1 MMVNYDLQARSGLWS
16 SSSIFVKNELTDLI
30 VYEGPEAN
38 WCGANGGCALRRTGP
53 SAPKKRGP
61 LTEATA
67 TGDLEGLM
75 AAGLLEAHREN
86 RSRFHTGTSFLQAM
100 RHMVGADRDA
110 RDDAD
115 LFA

>member
-1 MMVNYDLQARSGLWS
+1 MRVRNATYRAICSQ
-16 SSSIFVKNELTDLI
+16 ET
-30 VYEGPEAN
+30 
-38 WCGANGGCALRRTGP
+38 
-53 SAPKKRGP
+53 GP
-61 LTEATA
+61 LTKATA
-67 TGDLEGLM
+67 TGDLEGSM

-86 RSRFHTGTSFLQAM
+86 RARFHTGTSFLQAM